1 MNTVAPSG
9 VEPVADEVTQP
20 VADYGSDPTTEP
32 VDTSTVQRGITPE
45 IVAVIEAAAT
55 AFLGRTIRILSVRI
69 RSGPTQDSSSWADR
83 GRDILHTSHNLVQ
96 RGR

>member
-1 MNTVAPSG
+1 MNTVTPSDA
-9 VEPVADEVTQP
+9 EPVADKVTQP

-32 VDTSTVQRGITPE
+32 ADTTTVPTGITPE

-55 AFLGRTIRILSVRI
+55 AFVGRRIRILSVKI
-69 RSGPTQDSSSWADR
+69 LSGSTQDSSLWADQ
-83 GRDILHTSHNLVQ
+83 GRDIIHTSHNLVQ